1 LTGWA
6 IGKTLDRGG
15 PMAEAAKHQAWHSL
29 DEAAVLAALEAG
41 PGGLTGAEA
50 ARRLA
55 RYGPNALPEG
65 KRASLLAVFGRQ
77 FASPLIYLLVAA
89 AAIAVAIGERGDA
102 VVIGAILLV
111 NAVIGTFQEGRA
123 ERSMRALM
131 KLTALRTR
139 ALRDGEERDLAAG
152 DVVPGDVLLLA
163 AGDAVPADARILEA
177 SRVEAVEAVL
187 TGESQPAPKRAEP
200 APEDAVL
207 GDRSCMLHAGTH
219 LSSGRAR
226 AVTVATGLGTEL
238 GKIAAL
244 TRATETPPTPLERR
258 VAQLGRILV
267 VGALGVF
274 ALVLVAGLVRGLP
287 LVEIFMVA
295 VSQLVSV
302 VPEGL
307 PVAMTVGLAAGMQ
320 RMAARRA
327 IVRRLAAV
335 ESLGSTTVICS
346 DKTGTLTRGE
356 NTAVALHA
364 SGRRLSVEGV
374 GYAPQGRILDGGT
387 AVGAVEDPALRALLE
402 AAALCNDAA
411 LLPPA
416 PDEPRWRALGDPT
429 EAALLSLASKGG
441 IHPEALRAALP
452 RVGELPFDAG
462 ARLMVTVHGGPAPRT
477 VVKGAPEAVLPLC
490 VDARTGAGASA
501 LDDAAR
507 AVVLAASDA
516 MAAEALRVLA
526 FAEAQPL
533 PLDDRGFEVLE
544 GRLTLLGLVGQ
555 LDPPRP
561 EAAAAVARC
570 RSAGIRPI
578 MVTGDHRATGL
589 AVARTLGIAD
599 EGSRSLDGVEL
610 ERLDERALDATI
622 GRVSVFARV
631 APSQKLRIVEALQ
644 RGGHVVAM
652 TGDGVNDAPA
662 LVRADVG
669 VAMGRTGT
677 EVAKEAAAIVVT
689 DDDFATIVEAVAEGR
704 VVYRNVRK
712 ALLLLLSTGLAEVL
726 FLLLALFLGYPLP
739 FLAVQILWNNVVTEG
754 TITVN
759 LGMEPAEGDE
769 MEHPPIRPTA
779 HLLGDGLLGRL
790 ALMSATITAITFGYF
805 AVGLALGFPFER
817 VRTGTFTVLAF
828 CEWFNLLNCRSER
841 RSAFR
846 NPLRRNPWLLGGLA
860 LSIALQLAVVYWPPL
875 ARAFHTVPLP
885 PIDFVVVV
893 TSASLVLWIEEA
905 RKRIASSLRGRRRRA
920 PAAT

>member
-1 LTGWA
+1 MT
-6 IGKTLDRGG
+6 
-15 PMAEAAKHQAWHSL
+15 EAAKEAAWHAL
-29 DEAAVLAALEAG
+29 EPAEVLGALAASPA
-41 PGGLTGAEA
+41 GLTADEA
-50 ARRLA
+50 ARR
-55 RYGPNALPEG
+55 RQRHGPNALPEG
-65 KRASLLAVFGRQ
+65 KRASLLRVFGRQ

-89 AAIAVAIGERGDA
+89 AGIAVAIGERGDA
-102 VVIGAILLV
+102 IVIGAILLV

-123 ERSMRALM
+123 ERSMLALRR
-131 KLTALRTR
+131 LTALRTR
-139 ALRDGEERDLAAG
+139 VLRDGEERELAASE
-152 DVVPGDVLLLA
+152 VVPGDVLLLA
-163 AGDAVPADARILEA
+163 AGDAVPADARVLEA
-177 SRVEAVEAVL
+177 SRAEAVEAVL
-187 TGESQPAPKRAEP
+187 TGESQPVQKRPEP
-200 APEDAVL
+200 VAADAVL
-207 GDRSCMLHAGTH
+207 GDRTSMVHAGTH
-219 LSSGRAR
+219 LSAGRVR
-226 AVTVATGLGTEL
+226 VVTVATGLSTEL

-267 VGALGVF
+267 VGALVIFAVVF
-274 ALVLVAGLVRGLP
+274 LAGLLRGLP
-287 LVEIFMVA
+287 LAEIFMVA

-356 NTAVALHA
+356 NTVVAVQLG
-364 SGRRLSVEGV
+364 GRSLSVEGV
-374 GYAPQGRILDGGT
+374 GYAPEGRILEGGVAHVAGT
-387 AVGAVEDPALRALLE
+387 DPSLRALLE
-402 AAALCNDAA
+402 AAVLCNDASLA
-411 LLPPA
+411 PPGD
-416 PDEPRWRALGDPT
+416 DEPRWRALGDPT
-429 EAALLSLASKGG
+429 EAALLSLAIKGG
-441 IHPEALRAALP
+441 LDPEALRAALP
-452 RVGELPFDAG
+452 RVGEIPFDAA
-462 ARLMVTVHGGPAPRT
+462 ARLMVTAHGGGAART
-477 VVKGAPEAVLPLC
+477 VVKGAPEALLPLC
-490 VDARTGAGASA
+490 AAARDGAGSRT
-501 LDDAAR
+501 LDEATRR
-507 AVVLAASDA
+507 AVMSASEQ
-516 MAAEALRVLA
+516 MASRALRVLA
-526 FAEAQPL
+526 LAEAPPL
-533 PLDDRGFEVLE
+533 PLDDVGFEALE
-544 GRLTLLGLVGQ
+544 GRLTFLGLVGQ

-589 AVARTLGIAD
+589 AIARTIGIAG
-599 EGSRSLDGVEL
+599 EGA
-610 ERLDERALDATI
+610 RALDGSELEAL
-622 GRVSVFARV
+622 GERELDAAVGDVAVFARV

-644 RGGHVVAM
+644 RRGQVVAM

-739 FLAVQILWNNVVTEG
+739 FLAVQILWNNIVTEG

-769 MEHPPIRPTA
+769 MDGPPVRPST
-779 HLLGDGLLGRL
+779 HLLGDGLLSRL
-790 ALMSATITAITFGYF
+790 ALMSAAITAITFGYF
-805 AVGLALGFPFER
+805 VIALWLGLPFER
-817 VRTGTFTVLAF
+817 ARTGTFTVLAV

-846 NPLRRNPWLLGGLA
+846 NPLHRNPWLLGGLA
-860 LSIALQLAVVYWPPL
+860 VSVLLQLAVVYWPPL
-875 ARAFHTVPLP
+875 GRAFHTVPLP
-885 PIDFVVVV
+885 AADLAFVVGA
-893 TSASLVLWIEEA
+893 ASLVLWIEEL
-905 RKRIASSLRGRRRRA
+905 RKWIAARGRRAAAARA
-920 PAAT
+920 